1 MWFRYLI
8 ISFLR
13 FLAGFVGIVVLYRYL
28 IPVGA
33 SVVLVTG
40 SAWLLAFIL
49 AFVFAVWCLGGKV
62 PEKRSMFLLFGIWLA
77 VNVSG
82 YALYGMLFST
92 KGAAAIVAPEMLV
105 QWALEIAAIYLAVY
119 RLKRRSVAAI
129 LGEG

>member
-1 MWFRYLI
+1 M
-8 ISFLR
+8 
-13 FLAGFVGIVVLYRYL
+13 VVLYRFL
-28 IPVGA
+28 IPVNA
-33 SVVLVTG
+33 SVVVVTG

-62 PEKRSMFLLFGIWLA
+62 PERRSVFLLISIWLA

-82 YALYGMLFST
+82 YALYGILFSFR
-92 KGAAAIVAPEMLV
+92 GAAAIVAPEILV
-105 QWALEIAAIYLAVY
+105 QWVLEIAAIYLAVY